1 MTSNLELPVFTNNS
15 EVELGGKWGM
25 VIDQDL
31 CTGCQA
37 CVAACAM
44 ENNVPFVGETDMA
57 YGRGM
62 HWIRVE
68 RLWENLEGDYQDVK
82 MTDYQPL
89 MCQQCHNAPCEP
101 VCPVYAAVHSM
112 SEDLNLQVYN
122 RCVGT
127 RYCANNC
134 PYQARVFNWRDYTDY
149 REGNAAHTVN
159 TANND
164 PSWAVL
170 QNQLNPDVTV
180 RRRGVME
187 KCTFCIQRI
196 HKAEDTAK
204 SEGREIRDGEF
215 TTACAQACPANAI
228 TFGRID
234 DPESMVSKAAETSR
248 GSHLLEEMRTMPR
261 VTYLA
266 GGA

>member
-1 MTSNLELPVFTNNS
+1 MS
-15 EVELGGKWGM
+15 
-25 VIDQDL
+25 QD
-31 CTGCQA
+31 
-37 CVAACAM
+37 
-44 ENNVPFVGETDMA
+44 
-57 YGRGM
+57 
-62 HWIRVE
+62 I
-68 RLWENLEGDYQDVK
+68 
-82 MTDYQPL
+82 
-89 MCQQCHNAPCEP
+89 
-101 VCPVYAAVHSM
+101 
-112 SEDLNLQVYN
+112 NLQVYN

-127 RYCANNC
+127 RYCGNNC
-134 PYQARVFNWRDYTDY
+134 PYQVRAFNWHDYTDA
-149 REGNAAHTVN
+149 RIRPELTI
-159 TANND
+159 
-164 PSWAVL
+164 L

-187 KCTFCIQRI
+187 KCTFCLQRI
-196 HKAEDTAK
+196 HKAEDKAN

-248 GSHLLEEMRTMPR
+248 GSHVHEEMRTQPR

>member
-1 MTSNLELPVFTNNS
+1 
-15 EVELGGKWGM
+15 
-25 VIDQDL
+25 
-31 CTGCQA
+31 
-37 CVAACAM
+37 
-44 ENNVPFVGETDMA
+44 
-57 YGRGM
+57 
-62 HWIRVE
+62 
-68 RLWENLEGDYQDVK
+68 
-82 MTDYQPL
+82 
-89 MCQQCHNAPCEP
+89 
-101 VCPVYAAVHSM
+101 M

-134 PYQARVFNWRDYTDY
+134 PYQVRVFNWRDYTDY

-164 PSWAVL
+164 PRWAVL

-196 HKAEDTAK
+196 HKAEDKAK
-204 SEGREIRDGEF
+204 SEGREIMDGEF

-228 TFGRID
+228 TFGRLD
-234 DPESMVSKAAETSR
+234 DPESMVNKAAETSR
-248 GSHLLEEMRTMPR
+248 GSLLLEEMRTVPR